1 MASSEPTIGQK
12 HPHKENRDTP
22 EDLTPLSDRTT
33 GKSAKK
39 KRRKEYRDS
48 SLSTSLDNKEEEI
61 SASFESVSQPGRE
74 FVPFNYSNV
83 DYSTFSGDSQ
93 KEANEKA
100 VIFNPY
106 NSPKDSKSKGPRSK
120 VHMKSGYRNLTFSSK
135 KPTDQKQKWPG
146 R

>member
-39 KRRKEYRDS
+39 KRRIEFRDS

-135 KPTDQKQKWPG
+135 KPTDQKQKWRG